1 MTLILKA
8 LGGISALI
16 LLVIA
21 LFSHLIT
28 VVGVLLVAIK
38 IGIVLIFLA
47 LVVMI
52 AFSILRD
59 RSRRRQ
65 EAEDI

>member
-21 LFSHLIT
+21 LFSQLIT